1 MAKFTKASEDIAK
14 IVDEVAAE
22 LGYDNFLDFETLS
35 VAKAKDVVTV
45 SKASSVVEFFSKRD
59 DLILVF
65 VYEKA
70 FDMVEDKDKYMWIRL
85 ALEQIVYDTEK
96 DKVSIGTP
104 SITVPVGCYEKWKNV
119 AVDSAL
125 LAQYTI
131 SQIKDQ
137 EAEEKA
143 RKAAEKAAKKK
154 KKTED

>member
-35 VAKAKDVVTV
+35 VPKAKDVVTV

-70 FDMVEDKDKYMWIRL
+70 FDMVEDKDKYMWVRL

-96 DKVSIGTP
+96 DKVSIGIP

-154 KKTED
+154 KKTEE

>member
-14 IVDEVAAE
+14 IVDEVATE

-35 VAKAKDVVTV
+35 VAKAKEVVSV

-70 FDMVEDKDKYMWIRL
+70 FDMVEDKDKYMWVRL
-85 ALEQIVYDTEK
+85 ALEQVVYDAEK

-154 KKTED
+154 KKTEE

>member
-154 KKTED
+154 KKTEE